1 MSSVQFPMLKSMFP
15 DYIINGAI
23 FSKMP
28 NAPWAV
34 DNFGLEMD
42 IVYLGSHSGIK
53 PPAMLPF
60 DFVTDGVLDQQKL
73 ADTLWKLFGHNWQ
86 KLWDAY
92 MSEYDPLQNYKI
104 TDKTV
109 REENIERDIQRNTNS
124 EQTVEDSSEYTEN
137 SSVDYTDDATSE
149 TTNNLSTKVNETD
162 NTVVSYGQKIDTDQ
176 TTSTHTYG
184 FNDATRV
191 PTGVAETQSH
201 ETHSGTDNTNLTIES
216 TTANTGTVN
225 VANHDKADTTN
236 SVKSDTTNS
245 TKSNIETGV
254 KTDDDVKDN
263 ETIDRDRSGNIGQN
277 TFQELLRQEFELW
290 KWNFYLQVFADC
302 DRFLVL
308 PYFGS
313 FCSQIMSRLN
323 TVN

>member
-1 MSSVQFPMLKSMFP
+1 MNREQFPTLKSMFP
-15 DYIINGAI
+15 DYVINGAI

-28 NAPWAV
+28 DAPWAPV
-34 DNFGLEMD
+34 NAGLEMD
-42 IVYLGSHSGIK
+42 IAYLGSFSGVK
-53 PPAMLPF
+53 PPALLPF
-60 DFVTDGVLDQQKL
+60 DFVTDNVLDQQKL
-73 ADTLWKLFGHNWQ
+73 ADTLWAIFGRNWK

-109 REENIERDIQRNTNS
+109 REENIKRDIQRDGT
-124 EQTVEDSSEYTEN
+124 
-137 SSVDYTDDATSE
+137 VDYTDDGTVK
-149 TTNNLSTKVNETD
+149 TTNNLTTKVDETD
-162 NTVVSYGQKIDTDQ
+162 TTVVNYGQQIESDQ
-176 TTSTHTYG
+176 TANVYTYG

-191 PTGVAETQSH
+191 PTGVTETVAH
-201 ETHSGTDNTNLTIES
+201 ETHSGEDTTTLTIDG
-216 TTANTGTVN
+216 TTSNTGTVD
-225 VANHDKADTTN
+225 VVNHDKSDTKTSTTTN
-236 SVKSDTTNS
+236 DDTS
-245 TKSNIETGV
+245 
-254 KTDDDVKDN
+254 DN

-290 KWNFYLQVFADC
+290 KWNFFLQVFADC

-313 FCSQIMSRLN
+313 FCSQILSRFN